1 MSPVVSIYRFA
12 GLEKMYAGIC
22 KAMDEEL
29 RGVWNWWQEELEAGN
44 GVGNEN
50 GKETEN

>member
-1 MSPVVSIYRFA
+1 MCARLFSGFACPLFLGLGLCHLVVSIYRFA

-29 RGVWNWWQEELEAGN
+29 RGVWN
-44 GVGNEN
+44 
-50 GKETEN
+50 